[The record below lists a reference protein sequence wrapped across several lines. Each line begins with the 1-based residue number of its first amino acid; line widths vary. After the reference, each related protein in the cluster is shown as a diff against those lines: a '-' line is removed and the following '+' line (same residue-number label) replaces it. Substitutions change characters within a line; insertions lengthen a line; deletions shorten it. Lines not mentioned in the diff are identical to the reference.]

1 MNIVKIGNIGK
12 ITSFNNKL
20 EINSNIR
27 VNDKTGIMV
36 ILSDDDV
43 INENSLIKLRGTV
56 IDILI
61 LPKKYK
67 FTFND
72 TKTGQLIKLNYNEKI
87 VISYY

>member
-12 ITSFNNKL
+12 ITSYNNKL

-27 VNDKTGIMV
+27 VNNETGIMV

-43 INENSLIKLRGTV
+43 YNENSLIKLRGTV
-56 IDILI
+56 INILI

-72 TKTGQLIKLNYNEKI
+72 TKTGQLIKYNLNEKT

>member
-12 ITSFNNKL
+12 ITSYNNRL

-27 VNDKTGIMV
+27 INDKTGIMV

-43 INENSLIKLRGTV
+43 INENSLVKIRGAV

-61 LPKKYK
+61 LPRKYK
-67 FTFND
+67 FIFNY
-72 TKTGQLIKLNYNEKI
+72 TKTGQLIKFNYNEKV

>member
-12 ITSFNNKL
+12 ITSYNNRL

-27 VNDKTGIMV
+27 INDKTGIMV

-43 INENSLIKLRGTV
+43 INENSLVKIRGAV

-61 LPKKYK
+61 LPRKYK
-67 FTFND
+67 FIFND
-72 TKTGQLIKLNYNEKI
+72 TKTGQLIKFNYNEKV